1 MKRDERVY
9 LQHMLDA
16 IQQVQTYLH
25 GIDAASFRQNQLVQD
40 AVIRQIEILG
50 EATKRL
56 PSELRLRYS
65 AVPWA
70 DIAGMRD
77 KLIHD
82 YFGVDIERVW
92 VTAQDDLEPLAQ
104 QVRQILQDLEAA
116 ETGREN
122 DESSAQL

>member
-9 LQHMLDA
+9 LRHMLDA
-16 IQQVQTYLH
+16 IQQVQAYLQ
-25 GIDAASFRQNQLVQD
+25 GIDAESFKHNNLVQD

-56 PSELRLRYS
+56 PPELRVRYS
-65 AVPWA
+65 KVPWA

-92 VTAQDDLEPLAQ
+92 VTAQDDLEPLAR
-104 QVRQILQDLEAA
+104 QVRHILLDLDAA
-116 ETGREN
+116 EADAEN
-122 DESSAQL
+122 SERST

>member
-16 IQQVQTYLH
+16 IRQVQTYLQ

-104 QVRQILQDLEAA
+104 QVRQILLDLDAA
-116 ETGREN
+116 ETGPET
-122 DESSAQL
+122 DGSSA

>member
-16 IQQVQTYLH
+16 IQQVQTYLQ
-25 GIDAASFRQNQLVQD
+25 GIDAASFRQNQLIQD

-65 AVPWA
+65 GVPWA

-104 QVRQILQDLEAA
+104 QVRQILLDLEAA
-116 ETGREN
+116 ETGLEN
-122 DESSAQL
+122 DDSSA